1 MGSATG
7 HTGVG
12 VGGGEAGDE
21 ELPGRQH
28 PVAAVWEEEQD
39 GGEKLACG
47 GVQRKGWR

>member
-28 PVAAVWEEEQD
+28 PVAAVW
-39 GGEKLACG
+39 GRRSRTGEKS
-47 GVQRKGWR
+47 